1 MFRKE
6 WYFSKLPVL
15 RSHKNVFHTAFASTL
30 TSGHLKCWFIKS
42 GQFVSRLF
50 KTMLYMYFFIKEI
63 FITIQESFSNF

>member
-15 RSHKNVFHTAFASTL
+15 RSQKNVFHTAFASTL

-50 KTMLYMYFFIKEI
+50 KTMSYMYFFIKEI
-63 FITIQESFSNF
+63 FITIQETFSNF